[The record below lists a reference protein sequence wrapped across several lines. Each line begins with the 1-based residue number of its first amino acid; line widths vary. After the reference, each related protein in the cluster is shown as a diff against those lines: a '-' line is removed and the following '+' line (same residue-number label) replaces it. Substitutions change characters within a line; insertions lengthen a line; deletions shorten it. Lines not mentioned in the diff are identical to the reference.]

1 MFSELIFPMN
11 RYGLL
16 WGPFEKRRQH
26 HSTININVIGVIT
39 DESMVYDVIPT
50 KCHGIGTS
58 TKTLPRKPDKKVRR
72 TVRIYRYIYIYVV
85 YICCWVCLLCSSW
98 FCNLYSFLLRR
109 VFIKYICILLCT
121 ESPCK
126 VILDDYKSLFSLWWL
141 WILFGLVFDRLIQGT
156 IHYRNNIQW
165 SPLFCLINK
174 LDFSFFNIVF
184 EWNWIMKKKM
194 VYLGIVVLR
203 WRIW

>member
-72 TVRIYRYIYIYVV
+72 TVRIYIYILYDVECVCYVPPGFAI
-85 YICCWVCLLCSSW
+85 YIHFSSVVFSSNISAFYSARNLLA
-98 FCNLYSFLLRR
+98 R
-109 VFIKYICILLCT
+109 
-121 ESPCK
+121 
-126 VILDDYKSLFSLWWL
+126 
-141 WILFGLVFDRLIQGT
+141 
-156 IHYRNNIQW
+156 
-165 SPLFCLINK
+165 
-174 LDFSFFNIVF
+174 
-184 EWNWIMKKKM
+184 
-194 VYLGIVVLR
+194 
-203 WRIW
+203 

>member
-72 TVRIYRYIYIYVV
+72 TVRIYIYIYI
-85 YICCWVCLLCSSW
+85 CCIYMLLSVSAM
-98 FCNLYSFLLRR
+98 FLLVLQFIFISPPSCFHQIYLHFTLHGISLQGDTRR
-109 VFIKYICILLCT
+109 LQIIIFTL
-121 ESPCK
+121 
-126 VILDDYKSLFSLWWL
+126 VIMNTF
-141 WILFGLVFDRLIQGT
+141 WI
-156 IHYRNNIQW
+156 
-165 SPLFCLINK
+165 
-174 LDFSFFNIVF
+174 SF
-184 EWNWIMKKKM
+184 
-194 VYLGIVVLR
+194 
-203 WRIW
+203 